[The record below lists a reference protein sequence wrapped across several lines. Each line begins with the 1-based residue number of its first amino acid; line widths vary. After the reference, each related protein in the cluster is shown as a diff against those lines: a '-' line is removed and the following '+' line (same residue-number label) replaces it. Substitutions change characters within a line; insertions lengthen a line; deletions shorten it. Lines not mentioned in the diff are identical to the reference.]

1 MLKVHF
7 GNLHESHE
15 VSNLRSEQNMLN
27 LHLTKNLI
35 RDTLYKGK
43 CVCVHVTF

>member
-7 GNLHESHE
+7 GILHQSHE
-15 VSNLRSEQNMLN
+15 VSNLRSEQNTHN

-35 RDTLYKGK
+35 MYT
-43 CVCVHVTF
+43 